1 MAEPHPLG
9 PAAVGQPWRPR
20 ARWATPAAVKS
31 WDVITADRPHHYDLI
46 VARYTNV
53 RAYQR

>member
-1 MAEPHPLG
+1 MTEPHPHQPLD
-9 PAAVGQPWRPR
+9 VGQPWRPR
-20 ARWATPAAVKS
+20 ANGATPAAVTS
-31 WDVITADRPHHYDLI
+31 WDAFIAVRPHHYDLI